1 MMTALYNGVSGI
13 KTNSIG
19 IDVTGNNIANA
30 NTVGFKNSQAE
41 FKDLF
46 YQRAAA
52 MSQNP
57 VTSSLGL
64 GTTMAATALDMRG
77 GSFQGTDNAFDYA
90 IGGDGYFAVQKGE
103 STYYTR
109 AGQFLLDV
117 NRDMV
122 NTSGF
127 YLMGTTAALNQA
139 SYSAAALKKLGS
151 QDTQAL
157 TLEPTSNLEF
167 SQTINKITLP
177 TNLYIPPEPTTSV
190 KFRGNLTTKQEYL
203 QQDIE
208 LNMMSA
214 ELSVSEDGKAN
225 LKGTLTDTPQLEKYT
240 AGTLVNITF
249 ANEAGNMLKAQAR
262 IQDNGSYEL
271 NDFDVSTLADEGGG
285 YESLQVSAIAQGL
298 VAQPSTAKFV
308 AGLHGASGFENTLTI
323 NLKRELP
330 NLPEGANWLMDASIT
345 DPNGNVLSQASSV
358 LSFNGFGALTGNTLG
373 PLSNEGAAV
382 NIDFG
387 SLYNPDVPNS
397 GFDGIVMS
405 ERASSID
412 SQQKNGHADGLFK
425 AYATSEDGTILAVFD
440 NGMQAAV
447 ARVPLFH
454 FQNDQGLFSESGVYF
469 SPTANSGK
477 AFMYAKEDGRLY
489 NGSVI
494 KSHMLENSN
503 VDLNREM
510 TMLIVQQRAYEAS
523 AKSISTSDQMLQR
536 AINMKNG

>member
-1 MMTALYNGVSGI
+1 MTALYNGVSGI

-46 YQRAAA
+46 YQTTAA

-57 VTSSLGL
+57 VASSLGL
-64 GTTMAATALDMRG
+64 GTTMAATALDMRE

-90 IGGDGYFAVQKGE
+90 IGGDGYFAVQKGGN
-103 STYYTR
+103 TYYTR

-127 YLMGTTAALNQA
+127 YLMGTTAAFNKA

-157 TLEPTSNLEF
+157 TLEPTSNLEI

-225 LKGTLTDTPQLEKYT
+225 LKGTLTDTKELEKYT

-249 ANEAGNMLKAQAR
+249 TSEAGNMLKAQAR
-262 IQDNGSYEL
+262 IQDDGSYEL
-271 NDFDVSTLADEGGG
+271 NDFDVSTLADEDGG
-285 YESLQVSAIAQGL
+285 YESLQISAITQGL

-323 NLKRELP
+323 NLERELP
-330 NLPEGANWLMDASIT
+330 SLGTNWLMNATIT
-345 DPNGNVLSQASSV
+345 DPDGNVLSQASGV
-358 LSFNGFGALTGNTLG
+358 LSFNGFGALIGNTLG
-373 PLSNEGAAV
+373 PLSNEGAPV

-405 ERASSID
+405 QRASSIY
-412 SQQKNGHADGLFK
+412 SQQKDGHADGLLRT
-425 AYATSEDGTILAVFD
+425 YATSEDGTILAVFD

-454 FQNDQGLFSESGVYF
+454 FQNDQGLFGEGGVYF
-469 SPTANSGK
+469 SPTANSGE

-494 KSHMLENSN
+494 KSYMLENSN

>member
-1 MMTALYNGVSGI
+1 MMVALYNGVSGI

-46 YQRAAA
+46 YQKTAA

-57 VTSSLGL
+57 VVSSLGL
-64 GTTMAATALDMRG
+64 GATMAATALDMRE

-90 IGGDGYFAVQKGE
+90 IGGDGYFAVQKGGNN
-103 STYYTR
+103 YYTR

-139 SYSAAALKKLGS
+139 NYSAAALKKLGS

-157 TLEPTSNLEF
+157 TLEPSSNLEF

-225 LKGTLTDTPQLEKYT
+225 LKGRLTDTPQLEKYF

-249 ANEAGNMLKAQAR
+249 TSQAGNTLKAQAR
-262 IQDNGSYEL
+262 IQDDGSYEL

-285 YESLQVSAIAQGL
+285 YESLTTSATTQGL

-308 AGLHGASGFENTLTI
+308 AGIHGASGFENTLTI
-323 NLKRELP
+323 NLERELP
-330 NLPEGANWLMDASIT
+330 NQPEGANWLMNASIT
-345 DPNGNVLSQASSV
+345 DPDGNVLSQASGV
-358 LSFNGFGALTGNTLG
+358 LSFNAFGALTANTLG

-405 ERASSID
+405 ERASGID
-412 SQQKNGHADGLFK
+412 SQQKDGHADGLFK

-454 FQNDQGLFSESGVYF
+454 FQNDQGLFSEGGVYF
-469 SPTANSGK
+469 SPTANSGE

-494 KSHMLENSN
+494 KNYMLENSN

>member
-1 MMTALYNGVSGI
+1 MTALYNGVSGI

-46 YQRAAA
+46 YQTTAA

-57 VTSSLGL
+57 VASSLGL
-64 GTTMAATALDMRG
+64 GTTMAATALDMRE

-90 IGGDGYFAVQKGE
+90 IGGDGYFAVQKGGN
-103 STYYTR
+103 TYYTR

-127 YLMGTTAALNQA
+127 YLMGTTAALNKA

-157 TLEPTSNLEF
+157 TLEPTSNLEI

-225 LKGTLTDTPQLEKYT
+225 LKGTLTDTKELEKYT

-249 ANEAGNMLKAQAR
+249 TSEAGNMLKAQAR
-262 IQDNGSYEL
+262 IQDDGSYEL

-285 YESLQVSAIAQGL
+285 YESLQISAITQGL

-323 NLKRELP
+323 NLERELP
-330 NLPEGANWLMDASIT
+330 SLGTNWLMNATIT
-345 DPNGNVLSQASSV
+345 DPDGNVLSQASGV
-358 LSFNGFGALTGNTLG
+358 LSFNGFGALIGNTLG
-373 PLSNEGAAV
+373 PLSNEGAPV

-405 ERASSID
+405 QRASSID
-412 SQQKNGHADGLFK
+412 NQQKDGHADGLLRT
-425 AYATSEDGTILAVFD
+425 YATSEDGTILAVFD

-454 FQNDQGLFSESGVYF
+454 FQNDQGLFSEGGVYF
-469 SPTANSGK
+469 SPTANSGE

-494 KSHMLENSN
+494 KSYMLENSN

>member
-46 YQRAAA
+46 YQRTAA

-64 GTTMAATALDMRG
+64 GTTMAATALDMRE

-127 YLMGTTAALNQA
+127 YLMGTTAALNEA

-214 ELSVSEDGKAN
+214 ELNISEDGKAN

-262 IQDNGSYEL
+262 IQDDGSYEL

-323 NLKRELP
+323 NLERELP
-330 NLPEGANWLMDASIT
+330 STGANWLMNASIT
-345 DPNGNVLSQASSV
+345 DPDGNVLSQASGV
-358 LSFNGFGALTGNTLG
+358 LSFNGFGALTANTLG

-387 SLYNPDVPNS
+387 SLYNQDVPNS

-405 ERASSID
+405 ERASGID
-412 SQQKNGHADGLFK
+412 SQQKDGHADGLFK

-454 FQNDQGLFSESGVYF
+454 FQNDQGLFSEGGVYF

-494 KSHMLENSN
+494 KNYMLENSN